1 MKKLTKKIL
10 KEREKRLQKRTIKEI
25 ISKWKL
31 QVIERDDW
39 ICQKCG
45 KRVENRKQGN
55 PHHIITE
62 RACKRDYPELLSDIN
77 NGIFLCYYCHRRSE
91 SAAHVGAL
99 EFIRWFKI
107 NKYTQYEY
115 LTTFLDNKLALH
127 QTLLQKNCELLT
139 TLKVIPVRIKP

>member
-1 MKKLTKKIL
+1 MKSLRNI
-10 KEREKRLQKRTIKEI
+10 
-25 ISKWKL
+25 
-31 QVIERDDW
+31 VIT
-39 ICQKCG
+39 G
-45 KRVENRKQGN
+45 ATS
-55 PHHIITE
+55 P
-62 RACKRDYPELLSDIN
+62 L
-77 NGIFLCYYCHRRSE
+77 
-91 SAAHVGAL
+91 AL